1 MKFALVNP
9 NWTFHSSVY
18 FGCRSAHFPLELG
31 YAKAILESE
40 GHEAIIIDA
49 HLFDLALS
57 DLHRTVSKFAPNFTI
72 LLTAPTYLFWR
83 CPPPELREPQIVAR
97 ALRKTGGR
105 LIAAGPHGSITPEC
119 TREKLGIDA
128 VIRGECE
135 DVVSRLFMA
144 WEEIPSLHFP
154 GRTYSAQPNEVDLNR
169 IPALIWPDEWVAR
182 HAHHHH
188 RFETVPEGPG
198 AEVESSRGCPFRCIF
213 CAKEYF
219 RTKYRRRPLK
229 ILFDEIDRLQSQ
241 GVKYLYFIDETFFPR
256 RELLNELALRDIKF
270 GIQTRIDLWNRETL
284 ALLGK
289 AGCVSIE
296 AGVESITDD
305 GRNSLQKDC
314 RKSTKQI
321 TDLLVTTRQFVPFVQ
336 ANLIRVPGD
345 NLADIRE
352 WRETLQKQGIWA
364 NDPVPMF
371 PYPGSPAYRQ
381 LWGSPDSC
389 SWERAHRYYLAEH
402 SHFSDIQNQQPMSLE
417 EVELSNDEVT
427 EKSPEMF
434 CSSDVLSSLK

>member
-9 NWTFHSSVY
+9 NWTFDSSVY
-18 FGCRSAHFPLELG
+18 FGCRSPHLPLELG
-31 YAKAILESE
+31 YAKAILECE
-40 GHEAIIIDA
+40 GHEAIIVDA

-57 DLHRTVSKFAPNFTI
+57 DLCRIVSRFTPDFTI
-72 LLTAPTYLFWR
+72 ILTAPTYLFWR
-83 CPPPELREPQIVAR
+83 CPPPELREPQIAVR
-97 ALRKTGGR
+97 ALREIGGL
-105 LIAAGPHGSITPEC
+105 LIAVGPHGSVTPES
-119 TREKLGIDA
+119 TRKKLVIDA

-135 DVVSRLFMA
+135 DVVSQLSMA

-154 GRTYSAQPNEVDLNR
+154 GGTHKTRPNEVDLSR
-169 IPALIWPDEWVAR
+169 IPELVWPNEWVTR
-182 HAHHHH
+182 HSHHHH

-219 RTKYRRRPLK
+219 RTKYRRRPLEV
-229 ILFDEIDRLQSQ
+229 LFHEIDRLQLQ
-241 GVKYLYFIDETFFPR
+241 GVKYLYFIDEIFFPR

-270 GIQTRIDLWNRETL
+270 GIQTRIDLWNGETL

-296 AGVESITDD
+296 VGVESITDQ
-305 GRNSLQKDC
+305 GRNGLQKDC
-314 RKSTKQI
+314 RKNTGQI
-321 TDLLVTTRQFVPFVQ
+321 SDLLVTARQYIPFVQ
-336 ANLIRVPGD
+336 ANLIRVSDD
-345 NLADIRE
+345 NLADIRQ
-352 WRETLQKQGIWA
+352 WRETLQEEGIWA

-381 LWGSPDSC
+381 LWGSPDTF

-402 SHFSDIQNQQPMSLE
+402 AHFSDIQNQCPISLE
-417 EVELSNDEVT
+417 ELELSQDEVAA
-427 EKSPEMF
+427 KSPEMVPSPDTRCF
-434 CSSDVLSSLK
+434 